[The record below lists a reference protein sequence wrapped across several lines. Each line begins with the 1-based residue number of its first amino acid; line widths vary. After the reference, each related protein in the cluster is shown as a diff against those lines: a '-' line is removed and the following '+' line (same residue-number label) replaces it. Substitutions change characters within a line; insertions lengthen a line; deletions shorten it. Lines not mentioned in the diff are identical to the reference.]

1 MKEYPTASGRKRDRK
16 MRYAI
21 TLLLI
26 VTSFLP
32 ITGFNQKAGV
42 RVVRDLDFIAGTDYA
57 ENRDKLDLYLP
68 EGRSRFPVIV
78 SIYGG
83 ALTAGEKSRQ
93 AFVGQ
98 RFAAAGFGTAVIN
111 YRLSPAVSHPA
122 HIQDAAAAFAWV
134 KQHIS
139 EYGGDPNAIFV
150 IGHSAGAY
158 LAALLALDEHYLAAH
173 KLSPHDIRGVVPVSA
188 FFYVDRVAPDRPKTV
203 WGTEVKT
210 WQEASPSRYVNKGAP
225 PMLLVY
231 ADGDDQWRREQN
243 EEMAAALRKADS
255 RDVTIKQVMGRN
267 HTTIWSKLAE
277 DEEVSNLI
285 IAFVSR
291 LTSKAALK

>member
-1 MKEYPTASGRKRDRK
+1 
-16 MRYAI
+16 MRNIAA
-21 TLLLI
+21 LLLFI
-26 VTSFLP
+26 STVLSGAVLAQP
-32 ITGFNQKAGV
+32 ASV
-42 RVVRDLDFIAGTDYA
+42 RVVRDLDFVANTDYA

-68 EGRSRFPVIV
+68 EGRRQFPVIV

-83 ALTAGEKSRQ
+83 ALTAGEKSKH
-93 AFVGQ
+93 AYVGQ

-134 KQHIS
+134 KQHIG

-158 LAALLALDEHYLAAH
+158 LAALLALDERYLAAH
-173 KLSPHDIRGVVPVSA
+173 KLAPRDLRGVVPVSA

-203 WGTEVKT
+203 WGTDVKT
-210 WQEASPSRYVNKGAP
+210 WLEASPSRYVNKNAP
-225 PMLLVY
+225 PLLLIY

-243 EEMAAALRKADS
+243 EEMAAALRKAGG

-267 HTTIWSKLAE
+267 HTTIWSKLGE

-285 IAFVSR
+285 IAFVRR
-291 LTSKAALK
+291 LTSQTAKK

>member
-1 MKEYPTASGRKRDRK
+1 MRKLAAFLVFITSILQGPVLAQQAS
-16 MRYAI
+16 
-21 TLLLI
+21 
-26 VTSFLP
+26 
-32 ITGFNQKAGV
+32 V
-42 RVVRDLDFIAGTDYA
+42 RVVRDVDFIANTDYA

-78 SIYGG
+78 AIYGG
-83 ALTAGEKSRQ
+83 ALTAGEKSKH
-93 AFVGQ
+93 AYVGQ

-134 KQHIS
+134 KQHIG

-158 LAALLALDEHYLAAH
+158 LSALLALDDRYLAAH
-173 KLSPHDIRGVVPVSA
+173 KLTPRDIRGVVPVSA

-203 WGTEVKT
+203 WGTDVKT
-210 WQEASPSRYVNKGAP
+210 WLEASPSRYVNKAVP
-225 PMLLVY
+225 PILLIY
-231 ADGDDQWRREQN
+231 ADGDDPWRREQN
-243 EEMAAALRKADS
+243 EEMAAALRKAS
-255 RDVTIKQVMGRN
+255 ARDVTIKQVTGRN
-267 HTTIWSKLAE
+267 HSTIWSKLGE

-285 IAFVSR
+285 ISFVRR
-291 LTSKAALK
+291 LTSQTAKK

>member
-1 MKEYPTASGRKRDRK
+1 MRKIAALLFFITTILQGVVAAQQAS
-16 MRYAI
+16 
-21 TLLLI
+21 
-26 VTSFLP
+26 
-32 ITGFNQKAGV
+32 V
-42 RVVRDLDFIAGTDYA
+42 RVVRDLDFIASADYA

-83 ALTAGEKSRQ
+83 ALTAGEKSKH
-93 AFVGQ
+93 AYVGQ

-134 KQHIS
+134 KQHIG

-158 LAALLALDEHYLAAH
+158 LAALLALDERYLAAH
-173 KLSPHDIRGVVPVSA
+173 KLAPRDLRGVVPVSA

-210 WQEASPSRYVNKGAP
+210 WLEASPARYVNKDAP
-225 PMLLVY
+225 PMLLIY
-231 ADGDDQWRREQN
+231 ADGDDQWRRDQN
-243 EEMAAALRKADS
+243 EEMGAALRKAGS
-255 RDVTIKQVMGRN
+255 RDVTVKQVAGRN
-267 HTTIWSKLAE
+267 HTTIWSKLG
-277 DEEVSNLI
+277 
-285 IAFVSR
+285 
-291 LTSKAALK
+291 

>member
-1 MKEYPTASGRKRDRK
+1 MRKIAALLVFITIILQGVVSAQQAS
-16 MRYAI
+16 
-21 TLLLI
+21 
-26 VTSFLP
+26 
-32 ITGFNQKAGV
+32 V
-42 RVVRDLDFIAGTDYA
+42 RVIRDLDFVSSADYA

-68 EGRSRFPVIV
+68 DGRRQFPVIV

-83 ALTAGEKSRQ
+83 ALTAGEKSKH
-93 AFVGQ
+93 AYVGQ

-134 KQHIS
+134 KQHIG

-158 LAALLALDEHYLAAH
+158 LAALLALDERYLKAH

-188 FFYVDRVAPDRPKTV
+188 FFYVDRVAPDRPKSV
-203 WGTEVKT
+203 WGTDVKT
-210 WQEASPSRYVNKGAP
+210 WVEASPARYVNKGAP
-225 PMLLVY
+225 PMLLIY
-231 ADGDDQWRREQN
+231 ADGDDQWRRDQN
-243 EEMAAALRKADS
+243 EEMAAALRKAGS
-255 RDVTIKQVMGRN
+255 HDVTIKQVMGRN
-267 HTTIWSKLAE
+267 HSTIWSKLGE
-277 DEEVSNLI
+277 DEEVSNFI

-291 LTSKAALK
+291 LTSKAAMK